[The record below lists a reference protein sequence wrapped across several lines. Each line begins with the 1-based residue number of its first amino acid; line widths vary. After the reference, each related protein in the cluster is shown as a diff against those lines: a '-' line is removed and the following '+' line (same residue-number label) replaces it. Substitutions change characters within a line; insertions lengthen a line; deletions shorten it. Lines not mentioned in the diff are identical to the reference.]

1 MRIKCIIVDD
11 EPLSQNVLKK
21 YIADTPMLE
30 LLEVCSDAFEA
41 NQIIA
46 SNDIQLMF
54 LDINMPKLSGISFAK
69 TMTKSPLIIFTTA
82 YPEYAIEGFEVDAI
96 DYLVKPFSYERFLK
110 ATNKAIERINLSQ
123 LKNIVSDSFILL
135 KSDKKVFKI
144 NYDNINYLQ
153 SFGDYIK
160 VFTNDKCLVVHDTF
174 KNMQEQ
180 LPVQYFQRI
189 HKSYI
194 VALNKIKYIDG
205 NQIKIVEELL
215 PIGLNFKEEL
225 LKRLNKEK

>member
-11 EPLSQNVLKK
+11 EPLSQDVLKK
-21 YIADTPMLE
+21 YVVDTPTLE
-30 LLEVCSDAFEA
+30 LLEICSDAFEA
-41 NQIIA
+41 NQVIA
-46 SNDIQLMF
+46 SNDVQLMF
-54 LDINMPKLSGISFAK
+54 LDINMPKLSGISFSK
-69 TMTKSPLIIFTTA
+69 TMIKPPLIVFTTA

-110 ATNKAIERINLSQ
+110 ATNKAIEKINLAQ

-135 KSDKKVFKI
+135 KSDKKVFKV
-144 NYDNINYLQ
+144 NYDDINYLQ

-160 VFTNDKCLVVHDTF
+160 VFTIDKCLVVHDTF
-174 KNMQEQ
+174 KNMLEQ
-180 LPVQYFQRI
+180 LPVTYFQRI

-194 VALNKIKYIDG
+194 VPLNKIKYIDG
-205 NQIKIVEELL
+205 NQIKIADELL

-225 LKRLNKEK
+225 LKRLNKI